1 MAKRSTG
8 GKVSKVSAVVL
19 TGLGLGLLLNA
30 SDDDDSPSVARKILA
45 SHEST
50 LDPALPPEHDAPT
63 PADVPRR
70 DD

>member
-30 SDDDDSPSVARKILA
+30 SDDDSPSVARKILA
-45 SHEST
+45 SHENA
-50 LDPALPPEHDAPT
+50 LDPALPPGHDAPT
-63 PADVPRR
+63 PTDEPRR